1 MILQALKDYG
11 ERNAPVAQDGT
22 VADAFTDDVTF
33 HWLLEID
40 EQGNFLNLHYRGEEQ
55 RDEKGKKLPDRF
67 APLNNVPKEVFN
79 SRSSGRNP
87 QFLADNLEYFFG
99 VSSSK
104 LGPKNRN
111 SHHELVIEFARAYPS
126 DARAIAARKFFEKL
140 RAGSISVVWDKDA
153 PRGKEKLIVKA
164 RNVERRF
171 AAKNPKERIALCLST
186 DNFQPVFQTCRNLQ
200 VFWSKH
206 FQSINA
212 ERQNRGAAPNR
223 PCICCGASKPTVDT
237 FDQFDGLPG
246 GKTYLISYGKDAFHS
261 YGFEDGENASLC
273 FDCMKAIIRG
283 MKLLLQGTSTHKLI
297 RYGKPKADE
306 TEKVG
311 PVMFAFWSK
320 EPARFDFGK
329 VSDAEPEEVK
339 KLLESVRRGIP
350 QEIAAIKFYILGF
363 SRSSRLRTLVRH
375 WSESNA
381 KEVEE
386 NLAAWFTDLHD
397 RFADYGTNYKPF
409 AFIRLCQTTIRQ
421 PDKQGD
427 EWKFPPAV
435 STGLFLSAFLGKR
448 VPPPVLQMLVNRVRI
463 IPQTDCDPQKPF
475 ADYKLKPARM
485 ALLRL
490 TLNRLMNT
498 TQQKFDV
505 GLDVSRQEPEYHCG
519 RLLAICDDA
528 MRWAT
533 SGERGKPGRS
543 TVADRYMGSAS
554 SAPSSV
560 LPVVY
565 RNSRHHLNKLK
576 RDMPAKS
583 TQLEKLLDETLS
595 KLKSYPVTLTPQKA
609 GVFIL
614 GFHHQRQ
621 YFFLVSRFGKLAR
634 QKNQGDLLP
643 EDEKELDALSDFV
656 QRTCF
661 DVALLADL
669 PDEEAPE
676 APEIEKE

>member
-1 MILQALKDYG
+1 
-11 ERNAPVAQDGT
+11 
-22 VADAFTDDVTF
+22 
-33 HWLLEID
+33 
-40 EQGNFLNLHYRGEEQ
+40 
-55 RDEKGKKLPDRF
+55 
-67 APLNNVPKEVFN
+67 
-79 SRSSGRNP
+79 
-87 QFLADNLEYFFG
+87 
-99 VSSSK
+99 
-104 LGPKNRN
+104 
-111 SHHELVIEFARAYPS
+111 
-126 DARAIAARKFFEKL
+126 
-140 RAGSISVVWDKDA
+140 
-153 PRGKEKLIVKA
+153 
-164 RNVERRF
+164 
-171 AAKNPKERIALCLST
+171 
-186 DNFQPVFQTCRNLQ
+186 
-200 VFWSKH
+200 
-206 FQSINA
+206 
-212 ERQNRGAAPNR
+212 
-223 PCICCGASKPTVDT
+223 
-237 FDQFDGLPG
+237 
-246 GKTYLISYGKDAFHS
+246 
-261 YGFEDGENASLC
+261 
-273 FDCMKAIIRG
+273 
-283 MKLLLQGTSTHKLI
+283 
-297 RYGKPKADE
+297 
-306 TEKVG
+306 
-311 PVMFAFWSK
+311 
-320 EPARFDFGK
+320 
-329 VSDAEPEEVK
+329 
-339 KLLESVRRGIP
+339 
-350 QEIAAIKFYILGF
+350 
-363 SRSSRLRTLVRH
+363 
-375 WSESNA
+375 
-381 KEVEE
+381 
-386 NLAAWFTDLHD
+386 
-397 RFADYGTNYKPF
+397 
-409 AFIRLCQTTIRQ
+409 
-421 PDKQGD
+421 
-427 EWKFPPAV
+427 
-435 STGLFLSAFLGKR
+435 
-448 VPPPVLQMLVNRVRI
+448 MLVNRVRI

>member
-1 MILQALKDYG
+1 MILQALKDFG
-11 ERNAPVAQDGT
+11 ERNAPVAEYGI
-22 VADAFTDDVTF
+22 VVDAFADDVSF

-40 EQGNFLNLHYRGEEQ
+40 MQGNFLNLHYRGEEQ
-55 RDEKGKKLPDRF
+55 RDEKGKKKPDRF

-79 SRSSGRNP
+79 SRSSGCNP

-99 VSSSK
+99 ISASK
-104 LGPKNRN
+104 LGPKNRD
-111 SHHELVIEFARAYPS
+111 SHYDLVMEFANAYRS
-126 DARAIAARKFFEKL
+126 DVRAIAVRKFFEKL
-140 RAGSISVVWDKDA
+140 RSGKISVVWDKDA
-153 PRGKEKLIVKA
+153 AHGKEKLVVKT
-164 RNVERRF
+164 RRVERRF
-171 AAKNPKERIALCLST
+171 GAKNPKERIALCLSK
-186 DNFQPVFQTCRNLQ
+186 DNLQPVFQTCQNLRL
-200 VFWSKH
+200 FWSKH

-212 ERQNRGAAPNR
+212 ERQNRGKALNL
-223 PCICCGASKPTVDT
+223 PCVSCGAPKAIVDH

-246 GKTYLISYGKDAFHS
+246 GKTYLICYGKDAFHS

-273 FDCMKAIIRG
+273 FECMKAIIRG
-283 MKLLLQGTSTHKLI
+283 MKSLLQGPSTHKLI
-297 RYGKPKADE
+297 RYGKPKPDE
-306 TEKVG
+306 TEKVA
-311 PVMFAFWSK
+311 PVMFVFWSK
-320 EPARFDFGK
+320 EAAPFDFAK
-329 VSDAEPEEVK
+329 VSDAEPESVR
-339 KLLESVRRGIP
+339 KLLESVRRGVP
-350 QEIAAIKFYILGF
+350 QEIAAIKFYILGL
-363 SRSSRLRTLVRH
+363 SRSSKLRSLIRY
-375 WSESNA
+375 WSESNV

-386 NLAAWFTDLHD
+386 NLAAWFTDLQD
-397 RFADYGTNYKPF
+397 RFTDYGSSYKPF

-421 PDKQGD
+421 PDKPGD
-427 EWKFPPAV
+427 EWKFPPVV
-435 STGLFLSAFLGKR
+435 STGLFLSAFLGKP

-463 IPQTDCDPQKPF
+463 IPQTDFDPQKPF

-528 MRWAT
+528 MRWAN

-543 TVADRYMGSAS
+543 TVADRFMGSAS

-576 RDMPAKS
+576 RDMPAKW
-583 TQLEKLLDETLS
+583 TQLEKLLDEILS

-621 YFFLVSRFGKLAR
+621 YFFLVSRFGKLTR
-634 QKNQGDLLP
+634 QKEQGALSP

-656 QRTCF
+656 QRTFF